1 MGSVAVALE
10 RVCLCGRGRG
20 PVRGCA
26 DGVAGVYESV
36 TWTMDVVGGNNGI
49 LGRV

>member
-1 MGSVAVALE
+1 VGSVAVALE
-10 RVCLCGRGRG
+10 RVCLCGT
-20 PVRGCA
+20 VRGCA